1 MDNSQLTKKEFIAF
15 LLLFAANID
24 ANINTDEIEY
34 ISKHLPKSKFEDLY
48 KLFKDC
54 SDNNCIDLIC
64 DYTELYFRTKEEK
77 EALLTEVAVLLIL
90 DDKLSAVESHFIN
103 VMRNILFEISE

>member
-1 MDNSQLTKKEFIAF
+1 MDTSHLTRKEFLAF

-24 ANINTDEIEY
+24 AKINTDEIEY
-34 ISKHLPKSKFEDLY
+34 ISKHLPKSNFEDLY

-64 DYTELYFRTKEEK
+64 EYTELYFKTNDDKEV
-77 EALLTEVAVLLIL
+77 LLAEVAELLKL
-90 DDKLSAVESHFIN
+90 DDKLSAVESHFLNIL
-103 VMRNILFEISE
+103 RNILFEISE